1 MSSLDRKSIAQGMRL
16 VSIAADEYDE
26 GNEALGLEIYLSGI
40 DKVLMALPSKYTLTK
55 MALKEKLSR

>member
-40 DKVLMALPSKYTLTK
+40 DKVLMALPSNILHFLIATYQF
-55 MALKEKLSR
+55 SDC